1 MRCPSRCA
9 CCPGTRTMSE
19 PQPGAPMAVQ
29 GAHRPAVANIRVPA
43 ALVHSHVVP
52 VQYPPA
58 ALAPHS
64 PAALAPH
71 LPTPLAQPPPPALAQ
86 HPHLRAR
93 VQRGRERA
101 RCALPRLGLVY
112 PCDAPAMHAATRIA
126 SERLAQPLLIGP
138 RTGIPAAPGAAGG
151 GGAGVDAAGVEI
163 VDCGP
168 GAAGAAHRAVTMAR
182 AGALGGLMKGSLHTD
197 ELMSAVLQRDGGLRG
212 ARRISHLFLF
222 DLPRYPKLLGMA
234 DCVVNIAPDL
244 PAKRDILGNA
254 IGLLRGLGLDAP
266 KVGIVAAVESVNPA
280 IAATLDAQALVAMGH
295 AGAWPGAL
303 VEGPFGFDNT
313 ISAHAAQLKRIE
325 SRVSG
330 DADLLLVP
338 DLNAGNMLY
347 KSFIYI
353 GGGECAG
360 LVLGAKVPVVLT
372 SRADSL
378 AARIASVAL
387 AVLAA

>member
-1 MRCPSRCA
+1 
-9 CCPGTRTMSE
+9 MSE

-43 ALVHSHVVP
+43 ALAHSHVVP
-52 VQYPPA
+52 VQHPPA
-58 ALAPHS
+58 ALAQ
-64 PAALAPH
+64 H
-71 LPTPLAQPPPPALAQ
+71 LPTALAQPPPAALAQ
-86 HPHLRAR
+86 YPHLQAL

-138 RTGIPAAPGAAGG
+138 RSAILAAADA
-151 GGAGVDAAGVEI
+151 AGVDAAGFEI

-168 GAAGAAHRAVTMAR
+168 GATGAAHRAVTMAR

-254 IGLLRGLGLDAP
+254 IELLRGLGLDAP

-303 VEGPFGFDNT
+303 VEGPFGFDNV
-313 ISAHAAQLKRIE
+313 ISAEAAQLKRIE